1 MKDVSVRKY
10 DYIDA
15 LRGIAVFGV
24 VLVHTSQWVHASS
37 PFLFLVAKEG
47 QVGVQLFYLAS
58 ALTLFLSM
66 GARTQRESRPL
77 TKFFIRR
84 FFRIAPLFYLGIVVY
99 MIYPGGYVKY
109 WAPNGVDWWYVP
121 LTALFMHGWNP
132 ETINSVVPGG
142 WSIAVEMTFY
152 LLVPLLFVTLTT
164 VRRTLVAL
172 FVAVLLNAWLSPMAV
187 EFWMQYYP
195 PNRHFLVHHFGNYW
209 FFSQLPIFIM
219 GIFVYHIIKATPY
232 RDFKTGLFM
241 LLVSLFIFT
250 ASLTAQSYE
259 NLVPRHYFY
268 GVGFVLLV
276 LSLHYWPNKL
286 LVNPL
291 TTAIG
296 RWSFSIYLVHF
307 MVLSGLLRL
316 FPDGFFKLGDE
327 GLGWALL
334 LVMAITSAIAWFTHR
349 FIERPGIRM
358 GRRITE
364 KL

>member
-1 MKDVSVRKY
+1 MKDITIRKY

-15 LRGIAVFGV
+15 VRGIAVLGV
-24 VLVHTSQWVHASS
+24 VLVHTSQWVQTSS
-37 PFLFLVAKEG
+37 PFLFLLAKEG

-77 TKFFIRR
+77 AKFFIRR

-152 LLVPLLFVTLTT
+152 LLVPFLFLTLTT
-164 VRRTLVAL
+164 VRRTLVVL
-172 FVAVLLNAWLSPMAV
+172 FGAVLLNAWLSPLAV
-187 EFWMQYYP
+187 EFWKERYP
-195 PNRHFLVHHFGNYW
+195 PGQHFLANHFGDYW

-219 GIFVYHIIKATPY
+219 GIFVYHVIKLTPY
-232 RDFKTGLFM
+232 RDFKTGLFL

-250 ASLTAQSYE
+250 ASLTSASYE
-259 NLVPRHYFY
+259 NLIPRHYFY
-268 GVGFVLLV
+268 GVGFILFV
-276 LSLHYWPNKL
+276 LSLHYWPNRM
-286 LVNPL
+286 LVNPVI
-291 TTAIG
+291 TTIG
-296 RWSFSIYLVHF
+296 KWSFSIYLVHF
-307 MVLSGLLRL
+307 MVLSAMRKL
-316 FPDGFFKLGDE
+316 FPNGFFKQGDE
-327 GLGWALL
+327 GLGWAFL
-334 LVMAITSAIAWFTHR
+334 LVLAVTVACAYFTHR
-349 FIERPGIRM
+349 FIELPGIRL
-358 GRRITE
+358 GKRITAR
-364 KL
+364 L